1 MAIETKKQARE
12 LLGVNENASEQEI
25 KKAARDKYK
34 LVYSVN
40 KVKGGDTEKMGDID
54 TARDLLLGKIEEVK
68 TICQNLDEMGI
79 KGSGLFHVIFS
90 DRESTTK
97 MPLMKQIIDECG
109 ESPNKYT
116 GFINPIHSNQ
126 NIKIHGLSYFEIAE
140 IAGIN
145 LPYDIK
151 DFLKSYGATEDHT
164 IGYHFYK
171 KALLKEMNIELKVT
185 QTNYGWCLDL
195 YKNSIQYEYQKDA
208 YCGYYKY
215 KGDVYSWGKTHLF
228 DQKIISN
235 IFPSSVEVTARMDGN
250 IDFEVIHTGA
260 SIVIKGNKLT
270 AESLLKAVSK
280 SNTVAPKGFNGLDY
294 LMANQDLFDHLV
306 DPAKH
311 YVEAGASEHR
321 IPSNFFSEHKYIELN
336 PDIKEGVDRG
346 WLKSG
351 FFHFANNGCKEG
363 RSPDGVYNENSYVS
377 SNGDLAHHK
386 NTGSMECAYFHC
398 IDHGMFEG
406 RIDCVDLYAAS

>member
-1 MAIETKKQARE
+1 MAVGTKKQARE
-12 LLGVNENASEQEI
+12 S
-25 KKAARDKYK
+25 
-34 LVYSVN
+34 
-40 KVKGGDTEKMGDID
+40 
-54 TARDLLLGKIEEVK
+54 LGKIEEVK
-68 TICQNLDEMGI
+68 TICQEIDEMGI
-79 KGSGLFHVIFS
+79 KGSSLFHVIFS

-97 MPLMKQIIDECG
+97 MPLMKRIIDECG

-116 GFINPIHSNQ
+116 GFINPIVINE
-126 NIKIHGLSYFEIAE
+126 NIKIYGLSYFEIAE
-140 IAGIN
+140 IYGIN

-151 DFLKSYGATEDHT
+151 DCLKSYGATEDRT

-171 KALLKEMNIELKVT
+171 KALLKEMNHELKVV
-185 QTNYGWCLDL
+185 QTTYG
-195 YKNSIQYEYQKDA
+195 
-208 YCGYYKY
+208 
-215 KGDVYSWGKTHLF
+215 
-228 DQKIISN
+228 KIPQQGEIKN
-235 IFPSSVEVTARMDGN
+235 IFPSPVEVTARMDGN
-250 IDFEVIHTGA
+250 IDFKVIHTGA
-260 SIVIKGNKLT
+260 SVVIEGNKLT

-311 YVEAGASEHR
+311 YVEAGASEYR
-321 IPSNFFSEHKYIELN
+321 LPSNFFSDSKYIELN

-363 RSPDGVYNENSYVS
+363 RSPDGIYNENSYVS

-398 IDHGMFEG
+398 IDHGVFEG
-406 RIDCVDLYAAS
+406 RIDCVDLYASS